1 MKILAQR
8 GFWPLRPTLTA
19 RGLELGCLLVAGLL
33 ALTLAISPAPLAG
46 PPTQA
51 VKRIG
56 VPQAADLLT
65 YRQHCIERIL
75 GLDLGV
81 AEEYV
86 VREINQQCL
95 APRRTTA
102 GMVPF
107 DCDRQFAVR
116 FSPVARRFT
125 GCLAT

>member
-1 MKILAQR
+1 MKIPGQR

-19 RGLELGCLLVAGLL
+19 RGLELGCWLVAGLL
-33 ALTLAISPAPLAG
+33 ALTLATSPAPTAG

-51 VKRIG
+51 VKTIG
-56 VPQAADLLT
+56 VPQAVDLLT

-75 GLDLGV
+75 GQDLGV
-81 AEEYV
+81 ADEFV
-86 VREINQQCL
+86 VREINQQCIG
-95 APRRTTA
+95 PRRAA
-102 GMVPF
+102 GLVPF

-125 GCLAT
+125 GCLAS